1 MVLNNPED
9 KCDLLTYILLPDV
22 MFPIVLLIRKSISR
36 SYSAGFYQPMS
47 LNMNKTKKKKNLNY
61 VFFTVDCV

>member
-22 MFPIVLLIRKSISR
+22 RFPIALLIRKSISR
-36 SYSAGFYQPMS
+36 SYSAGYYQSMS
-47 LNMNKTKKKKNLNY
+47 LNRSKEKKLLNY
-61 VFFTVDCV
+61 VFFTVNCV